1 MFGRSLKRS
10 LGATLYLVQAVMGGS
25 LGHRM
30 MQGVS
35 EQLSSTGDRE
45 VQGKDLRGGSQSLLP
60 NEQSN
65 LG

>member
-1 MFGRSLKRS
+1 M
-10 LGATLYLVQAVMGGS
+10 
-25 LGHRM
+25 GHRM

-35 EQLSSTGDRE
+35 EQLSSIGDRE
-45 VQGKDLRGGSQSLLP
+45 VQGKDLLP

>member
-35 EQLSSTGDRE
+35 EQLSSTAKEEQGDLKC
-45 VQGKDLRGGSQSLLP
+45 GKYTA
-60 NEQSN
+60 
-65 LG
+65 